1 MVKLKGIEFENSAG
15 EKVTFFIP
23 EENRLTFES
32 YCATVAEE
40 IACTGGMLLGIFF
53 ENQEHEEKIPKGMCM
68 IFEYKLG
75 IRKKKIALSD
85 GMTEKKEIIRMKQ
98 LIFESEEG
106 SEIFNVP
113 PKMRIM
119 FGEATKNVQKVADS
133 AGKLFIKSIS
143 DY

>member
-1 MVKLKGIEFENSAG
+1 MILAVSITAPWFFVKRLIFAGI
-15 EKVTFFIP
+15 
-23 EENRLTFES
+23 
-32 YCATVAEE
+32 
-40 IACTGGMLLGIFF
+40 
-53 ENQEHEEKIPKGMCM
+53 
-68 IFEYKLG
+68 
-75 IRKKKIALSD
+75 KKKIALSD